1 LLGNQEFRVYI
12 RGVLSKSDFLSI
24 KNWSDDDK
32 PREKLIEKG
41 KQSLSNSELLA
52 ILLSTGTKEKS
63 ALDLAKELLDLA
75 NNDLNQLAKLNIKEL
90 CTVNGI
96 GPAKAITVIA
106 AIELA
111 GRREMNSIQ
120 EKKFIKSSKDAY
132 VLVKNHL
139 MDLNHEEFWI
149 VLLKR
154 NNEIINKHR
163 ISEGGMS
170 STTVDPKKIFK
181 LAIQHG
187 ASSMIIFHNHPSG
200 NLQPSES
207 DLKLTKQLN
216 EAGKVMEISVLD
228 HIIVAQNSFYSFADN
243 SMM

>member
-1 LLGNQEFRVYI
+1 M
-12 RGVLSKSDFLSI
+12 SKSDFLSI
-24 KNWSDDDK
+24 KQWSDDDK

-52 ILLSTGTKEKS
+52 ILLATGTKEKS
-63 ALDLAKELLDLA
+63 ALDLAKELLELA

-90 CTVNGI
+90 CSVNGI

-111 GRREMNSIQ
+111 GRREMGANKETKIV
-120 EKKFIKSSKDAY
+120 KSSNDAY
-132 VLVKNHL
+132 LLIKNHI

-149 VLLKR
+149 MLLKR
-154 NNEIINKHR
+154 NNEMINKHR
-163 ISEGGMS
+163 ISEGGLS

-181 LAIQHG
+181 IAIQHG
-187 ASSMIIFHNHPSG
+187 ASSMILFHNHPSG
-200 NLQPSES
+200 NLNPSDS
-207 DLKLTKQLN
+207 DIKLTKQLT

-228 HIIVAQNSFYSFADN
+228 HIIITQSSYYSFADS